1 MLTFVKYLWY
11 DNAGDDDVNNSRLC
25 PKFECA
31 FELLG
36 KRWTGLIIRVMASG
50 YNRFTDISEMIPQ
63 MSDRMLTE
71 RLKELESAQIVCRT
85 VYPEIPVR
93 IEYALTQK
101 GKELEPVM
109 NALQSWADKWIEK
122 P

>member
-1 MLTFVKYLWY
+1 
-11 DNAGDDDVNNSRLC
+11 VNNSRLC
-25 PKFECA
+25 PKFEYA
-31 FELLG
+31 FQLLG

-50 YNRFTDISEMIPQ
+50 YNRFTDISVMIPQ

-71 RLKELESAQIVCRT
+71 RLKELESAEIVRRT

-93 IEYALTQK
+93 IEYVLTQK
-101 GKELEPVM
+101 GTELEPVM
-109 NALQSWADKWIEK
+109 NALQDWADKWIEK